1 MLINCATR
9 ATRYTDYAA
18 SEVELCAR
26 AIFRQITPGNKE
38 IFKKWLTFFRI
49 CLHEKFVS
57 GAVIDEGGEASRFV
71 QGQMISD
78 ENGEDIIFLPGE
90 MGVVESKQVFIPG
103 QRAEGNFRPGQ
114 MVEGGVFIYGEI
126 IFNARGQ
133 PQFLPGIYDETNG
146 NFLPGLVCET
156 SKKDSLFVEG
166 KLFNSKDAET
176 LFVPGNTITMG
187 KYNYMIFIS
196 NLNQSNLQAQFY
208 IQ

>member
-1 MLINCATR
+1 M
-9 ATRYTDYAA
+9 
-18 SEVELCAR
+18 
-26 AIFRQITPGNKE
+26 
-38 IFKKWLTFFRI
+38 
-49 CLHEKFVS
+49 S

-156 SKKDSLFVEG
+156 SKKESLFVEG
-166 KLFNSKDAET
+166 KLFNNKDAET
-176 LFVPGNTITMG
+176 LFVPGNTIITG
-187 KYNYMIFIS
+187 KYNYMII
-196 NLNQSNLQAQFY
+196 NYLLN
-208 IQ
+208 